1 MKGLQKMKYC
11 VAILLSMLV
20 FMSSGCGGSSS
31 PSPSPSPDKET
42 PIVDSVS
49 PKPLGTAPTYLQ
61 LNVVGILTTAP
72 AHKNKPAITKNIWVP
87 QLDQGYDPQGLAYN
101 KGVIYVSAYNS
112 HAEGG
117 CRVFAI
123 NSVTGATEGYFD
135 MPSSCHHAGGLTMI
149 GQELGRDILVVAD
162 TYTLY
167 KIDVAKALELKSAD
181 DGTAALLATVKLS
194 KEGTGPLMKGS
205 FIDFDKTYIWLGTN
219 ATEDI
224 DNSRAYKLA
233 PDIFTQYNGSTI
245 DKSVAKTSIPIPL
258 LANGMGIDND
268 GAMWITGS
276 NSQHGIL
283 YKLDITKGCQAS
295 SATECIVPGSNTSPP
310 HYNIPIGS
318 EDLSFDENGKLW
330 TVSESG
336 CLQWRSWLYSYAFVY
351 QIDTSK
357 LLEP

>member
-1 MKGLQKMKYC
+1 MKGPQSRKYY
-11 VAILLSMLV
+11 VALLLSMLV
-20 FMSSGCGGSSS
+20 FMSSGCAGSSS
-31 PSPSPSPDKET
+31 SSSSPDNET

-87 QLDQGYDPQGLAYN
+87 QLDKEYDPQGLTYN
-101 KGVIYVSAYNS
+101 KGVIYVSAYKS
-112 HAEGG
+112 TTEGG

-149 GQELGRDILVVAD
+149 GQELGRDILIVAD
-162 TYTLY
+162 TYALY

-194 KEGTGPLMKGS
+194 KEGSGLMKGS
-205 FIDFDKTYIWLGTN
+205 FIDFDGTDIWLGTN
-219 ATEDI
+219 ATEDS
-224 DNSRAYKLA
+224 DNPRAYKLN

-245 DKSVAKTSIPIPL
+245 DKSVAITSIPIPL
-258 LANGMGIDND
+258 LANGMGIDHD
-268 GAMWITGS
+268 GAMWVTGS
-276 NSQHGIL
+276 NSEHGIL
-283 YKLDITKGCQAS
+283 YKLDINKGCHANS
-295 SATECIVPGSNTSPP
+295 KTECIVPGSNTSPP

-318 EDLSFDENGKLW
+318 EDLSFDETGKLW
-330 TVSESG
+330 TLSESG
-336 CLQWRSWLYSYAFVY
+336 CKQ
-351 QIDTSK
+351 
-357 LLEP
+357 

>member
-1 MKGLQKMKYC
+1 MKGLQNRKYC
-11 VAILLSMLV
+11 VALLLSILV
-20 FMSSGCGGSSS
+20 FTSSGCGGSS
-31 PSPSPSPDKET
+31 SPSPSPDKET

-49 PKPLGTAPTYLQ
+49 PKPLGTAPTYDQ
-61 LNVVGILTTAP
+61 LNVVGILTTVP

-87 QLDQGYDPQGLAYN
+87 QLDQGYDPQGLTYN
-101 KGVIYVSAYNS
+101 NGFIYVSAYNS
-112 HAEGG
+112 HTEGKS
-117 CRVFAI
+117 RIFKI
-123 NSVTGATEGYFD
+123 NSMTGVTEGYFD

-149 GQELGRDILVVAD
+149 GQEDGKDIMVVAD

-194 KEGTGPLMKGS
+194 KEGSGLMKGS
-205 FIDFDKTYIWLGTN
+205 FIDFDGTDIWLGTN

-224 DNSRAYKLA
+224 ENSRAYKLD
-233 PDIFTQYNGSTI
+233 PNIFTLYNGSTI
-245 DKSVAKTSIPIPL
+245 DKLVAKTSIPIPL
-258 LANGMGIDND
+258 LANGMGIDHD

-318 EDLSFDENGKLW
+318 EDLSFDETGKLW

-336 CLQWRSWLYSYAFVY
+336 CLQYRSWLYSYAFVY

-357 LLEP
+357 LVEP